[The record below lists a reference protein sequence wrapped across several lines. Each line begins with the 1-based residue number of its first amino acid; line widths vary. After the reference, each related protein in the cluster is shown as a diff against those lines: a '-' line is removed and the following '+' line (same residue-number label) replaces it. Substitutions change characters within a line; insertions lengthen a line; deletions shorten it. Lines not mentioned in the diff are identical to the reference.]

1 MNPPPR
7 SSTARPPSGPEPSHS
22 FSYPL
27 GCLASA
33 ESATGTQPLWTEAT
47 KDGPAPART
56 LTGVRCDYF
65 ERDVCRSCSWLPL
78 SYDDQLD
85 DKLAAARA
93 LLPEPREGW
102 LAPVRSPRERFRNK
116 AKVSV
121 GGTVDAPL
129 LGIPSLAGP
138 VGAVTD
144 LAACPLHVEPIEAA
158 LGTLRSFVTRAT
170 LVPYDVATR
179 RGELKHLLV
188 TANPRGE
195 LMVRFVL
202 RSREAETRIRKH
214 LPDLLAELPGLRVVS
229 LNLLPEH
236 AALTEGAQEI
246 VLVGDTLTMPVDD
259 LDFHLRPRSFF
270 QTNTGVAAA
279 LYRRAAAWVGELAPR
294 SLWDLYCG
302 VGGFALSAA
311 RAVPGL
317 DVLGVEIS
325 DEAIASARRSAA
337 DLGLD
342 NARFEVGDAT
352 TVDGSGTRRGEVGR
366 DEADTTGGAAG
377 RTTSGAP
384 AGDADSSGPDVAP
397 TPDVVVVNPP
407 RRGIGPDLAAWL
419 ERGRA
424 EAVLYSSCN
433 PTTLARDLAAMPSL
447 RLERA
452 QLLDM
457 FPNTPHS
464 EVLTLLRRV

>member
-1 MNPPPR
+1 
-7 SSTARPPSGPEPSHS
+7 
-22 FSYPL
+22 
-27 GCLASA
+27 
-33 ESATGTQPLWTEAT
+33 
-47 KDGPAPART
+47 
-56 LTGVRCDYF
+56 
-65 ERDVCRSCSWLPL
+65 
-78 SYDDQLD
+78 
-85 DKLAAARA
+85 
-93 LLPEPREGW
+93 
-102 LAPVRSPRERFRNK
+102 
-116 AKVSV
+116 
-121 GGTVDAPL
+121 
-129 LGIPSLAGP
+129 P

-259 LDFHLRPRSFF
+259 LDLHLRPRSFF

-352 TVDGSGTRRGEVGR
+352 TVDGSGTRRGGVGR